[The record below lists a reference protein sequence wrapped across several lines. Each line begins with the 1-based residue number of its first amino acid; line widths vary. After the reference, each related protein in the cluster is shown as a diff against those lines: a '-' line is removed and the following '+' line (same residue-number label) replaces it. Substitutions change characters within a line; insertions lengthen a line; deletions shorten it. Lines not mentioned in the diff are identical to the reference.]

1 MATKLEKP
9 ETPESPEYKS
19 ASESGVFQRI
29 DLEDIKKS
37 QEPAQPRSLPDIKD
51 DDHDS
56 VTGIIPKEIIDQII
70 EGEDA
75 KAKRDEDKLK
85 KSDR

>member
-9 ETPESPEYKS
+9 ETPESSEYKS
-19 ASESGVFQRI
+19 ASESGVFQRL

-37 QEPAQPRSLPDIKD
+37 QEPKQPRVLSELKD
-51 DDHDS
+51 DDHHS

-85 KSDR
+85 KSDK